1 MYVMTYPGSGGGI
14 MAYVDPQTVVS
25 PRSRVKSVDVLYN
38 SGPGGW
44 SVARLEY
51 DNIPDRIGVRW
62 NGSEEEGGIGN
73 PQSRGMP
80 TWFVVPDELSLTVRE
95 EAEELSNSQ
104 EGGLLAGYRE
114 MANDQEHEAE
124 ALEWSEGLIGDAAS

>member
-1 MYVMTYPGSGGGI
+1 MS
-14 MAYVDPQTVVS
+14 YVDPDTVVS
-25 PRSRVKSVDVLYN
+25 PRSRVGSVDVIYS

-51 DNIPDRIGVRW
+51 DGVEDRIGIRW
-62 NGSEEEGGIGN
+62 NGSDDSSGIGN

-80 TWFVVPDELSLTVRE
+80 TWFVVPE
-95 EAEELSNSQ
+95 EFSALVQEQAEHLNNSQ

-114 MANDQEHEAE
+114 MAADQQREAE
-124 ALEWSEGLIGDAAS
+124 AREWSEGLISDANRHEG